1 MRVKGAVVTPGGEP
15 EAGSRRAP
23 DPLRTPAPAAGGRWK
38 PSGTYQTG
46 AHQTSGTF
54 QTSREVSGVE
64 ELPGET
70 TSRPFTTEIPPPSQH
85 DNQPFRR
92 ESSSVRPQP
101 LFEDDS
107 FPLSEPLPYVRA
119 RSTSEPAPFMD
130 EPPPFISLNALSMR
144 APALLAGDV
153 VRRHATARTVLQER
167 ASVAL
172 LSAIAGYVDVAGFIT
187 LFGLLPA
194 HVTGE
199 LVGLTTVVSS
209 GHHTA
214 HPGRYLVIPVFIL
227 SLFFAAI
234 VARLFR
240 RSGRSPREPLLVLM
254 ACAFG
259 IFGITGFFAP
269 AVATT
274 EMSAWLLLREGSVVM
289 AMAFQN
295 SFMREVL
302 ARACPTTVMTGNL
315 THFAFELVDS
325 IAARFGFNHG
335 EDPHARRISDARMKL
350 VGAALGSFIGGA
362 FLGGYLT
369 TAFGPFSIVM
379 PMAAI
384 GMLATIKFRYV

>member
-1 MRVKGAVVTPGGEP
+1 MRAKGAGVNP
-15 EAGSRRAP
+15 AAR
-23 DPLRTPAPAAGGRWK
+23 APAAAVGDRWK
-38 PSGTYQTG
+38 TSGTY
-46 AHQTSGTF
+46 A
-54 QTSREVSGVE
+54 TSREVSGVE
-64 ELPGET
+64 RLPTEDLEAPA
-70 TSRPFTTEIPPPSQH
+70 SQPFTTELPPPSQH
-85 DNQPFRR
+85 DAQPFPR
-92 ESSSVRPQP
+92 ESGSVRQQP

-107 FPLSEPLPYVRA
+107 FPLNEPIPFVHE
-119 RSTSEPAPFMD
+119 RSQSEPAPFLD
-130 EPPPFISLNALSMR
+130 EPPPFISLRALHKGAT
-144 APALLAGDV
+144 APLAGEV
-153 VRRHATARTVLQER
+153 VRRHATERTVRQER

-199 LVGLTTVVSS
+199 LVGLTTIVSS
-209 GHHTA
+209 GHQPA
-214 HPGRYLVIPVFIL
+214 HPGRLLVIPVFIL

-240 RSGRSPREPLLVLM
+240 RSGRSPREPLLALM
-254 ACAFG
+254 TCAFG
-259 IFGITGFFAP
+259 VFGATGFIAP
-269 AVATT
+269 TT
-274 EMSAWLLLREGSVVM
+274 SAGEMSPWLLLRESSVVM

-315 THFAFELVDS
+315 THFAFELTDS
-325 IAARFGFNHG
+325 IAGRFGLNRG

-350 VGAALGSFIGGA
+350 VGAALGSFIAGA

-369 TAFGPFSIVM
+369 TAFGPFGIVM

-384 GMLATIKFRYV
+384 GLLATIKFRYV

>member
-1 MRVKGAVVTPGGEP
+1 MRAKGTAVPDGGEP
-15 EAGSRRAP
+15 EAASRRPRELAP
-23 DPLRTPAPAAGGRWK
+23 EALRAPAPAPGGRWK
-38 PSGTYQTG
+38 PSGTYQT
-46 AHQTSGTF
+46 
-54 QTSREVSGVE
+54 SREVSGVE
-64 ELPGET
+64 RLPSEPAN
-70 TSRPFTTEIPPPSQH
+70 SRPFASEVPPPSQH
-85 DNQPFRR
+85 DQQPFRR

-107 FPLSEPLPYVRA
+107 FPLSEPLPYVRQ
-119 RSTSEPAPFMD
+119 RSQSEPAPFLD
-130 EPPPFISLNALSMR
+130 EPPPFISLRALSLR
-144 APALLAGDV
+144 APAPLTGEV
-153 VRRHATARTVLQER
+153 VRRHAVERTARQER

-209 GHHTA
+209 GHHVA
-214 HPGRYLVIPVFIL
+214 HPGRLLVIPVFIL

-254 ACAFG
+254 TCAFG
-259 IFGITGFFAP
+259 VFGVTGFVAP
-269 AVATT
+269 AGAG
-274 EMSAWLLLREGSVVM
+274 EMSGWLLLREGSVVM

-325 IAARFGFNHG
+325 VAARFGLNHG

-350 VGAALGSFIGGA
+350 VGAALGSFILGA
-362 FLGGYLT
+362 TLGGYLT
-369 TAFGPFSIVM
+369 TAFGAFSIVM

-384 GMLATIKFRYV
+384 GLLSTIKFRYV